1 MKPKQIQA
9 WDGLVIT
16 VTGNIVTGNIV
27 TGNIVTGNIVTGD
40 TIIKDMFDVIEGD
53 INIGRHVRI

>member
-16 VTGNIVTGNIV
+16 VTGNIV